1 MESSKPL
8 TGLAWTSGQSMCP
21 KDYNILAATSEGASA
36 NFLKGFH
43 QKSALY
49 LCYSTTPESTE
60 QVITEVMILNEKSPL
75 PVGFAFIGEYIDT
88 KVAVPKKKKR
98 LCVNLSPVHTSGSA
112 VSEIKLTVKNKQLG
126 PPYTR
131 IGDMSGVA
139 LWCKKVPVSALA
151 PTPKPRNITSGVS
164 GLSLQNGSPARP
176 SNPAPVPIAAPK
188 PGEKSSQSD
197 HPIYEANVYG
207 VSAIDG
213 IPFTI
218 HPMFESKKTDLDV
231 SSSNSRELQI
241 KTLADIENE
250 YNYGFVVERTACAR

>member
-1 MESSKPL
+1 MEISNPL
-8 TGLAWTSGQSMCP
+8 TNLAWTSGQSTCP
-21 KDYNILAATSEGASA
+21 KTHTIVAATTEGASA
-36 NFLKGFH
+36 NFVKGFN

-60 QVITEVMILNEKSPL
+60 LVITDVIILSEKSPL
-75 PVGFAFIGEYIDT
+75 PVGFAFIGEYIDA
-88 KVAVPKKKKR
+88 KVTVPKKKR
-98 LCVNLSPVHTSGSA
+98 LCANWSPIHTAGSA

-131 IGDMSGVA
+131 IGDMSGLA
-139 LWCKKVPVSALA
+139 LWCKKVPVSAPK
-151 PTPKPRNITSGVS
+151 PTPKPRNITSGIR
-164 GLSLQNGSPARP
+164 GLSLDTSSPAQP
-176 SNPAPVPIAAPK
+176 STDLAPAPVVSPK
-188 PGEKSSQSD
+188 PGGKSPN
-197 HPIYEANVYG
+197 PIYEAGIYG

-218 HPMFESKKTDLDV
+218 HPMFESKAAGNDII
-231 SSSNSRELQI
+231 SSNFRDLRI